1 MRCDRDQAPSAR
13 SWLGAHARAVRGLL
27 HTAAAA
33 GFAAGVFTIVQAG
46 LVAWIVDS
54 AVTHGTA
61 AAGLLPAFAALALA
75 IALRA
80 AAQWGQEAAGIEAG
94 LRVRRR
100 ARAELLDHVAA
111 LGPVR
116 LANRHSAGVAGQLTE
131 QVEALEGY
139 YARFLPQLAV
149 AVLVPLAVVAAVL
162 WLDWLAAIFLI
173 AAAPLIPAFMV
184 LVGMGAERLNRS
196 QFKAV
201 TRLAGHF
208 LDRVR
213 GLATLQLFGHA
224 QHSVAEVVAAS
235 DDYRRRSLRT
245 LRVAFLSSAVLEFF
259 SSVAIAVVAIY
270 IGFGLLG
277 YIEFGPAPRLT
288 LFSGLFVLLLA
299 PEFFQPLRTLSQHYH
314 DRAAALAA
322 AHELMA
328 ILAQP
333 APAGP
338 RRTSSSPAADGS
350 IRLIDVSVEHAGRG
364 RVLGPLSL
372 SVPAGQMVALTGASG
387 AGKSTLLQVLAGFV
401 TPDTG
406 TVLVGGRPPGSP
418 GAIAWMDQRPFLMQ
432 GSIADNLRLAA
443 PGAERS
449 ALLRA
454 AHLAGLEPVLE
465 HLPRGLDAVLA
476 ERGGGLS
483 GGQAQ
488 RVALARVFLS
498 PAPVVLLDEPTAS
511 LDDASER
518 QVLHALRRLAATG
531 RTLLVASHHPAVWAL
546 AERRIALAGGM
557 LREAADA

>member
-1 MRCDRDQAPSAR
+1 MPRR
-13 SWLGAHARAVRGLL
+13 WLTQHARAVRELL
-27 HTAAAA
+27 ALSAIA
-33 GFAAGVFTIVQAG
+33 GIVAGIFTIVQAG
-46 LVAWIVDS
+46 LLAWIVDR
-54 AVTHGTA
+54 AVTDGA
-61 AAGLLPAFAALALA
+61 AIAHLLPAFAALTLV
-75 IALRA
+75 ITLRA
-80 AAQWGQEAAGIEAG
+80 AVQWGQEVAGLEAG

-100 ARAELLDHVAA
+100 ARAEVLDHIAA

-116 LANRHSAGVAGQLTE
+116 LADRHSGGLAGQLTE
-131 QVEALEGY
+131 QVEALDGY
-139 YARFLPQLAV
+139 YARFLPQMAV
-149 AVLVPLAVVAAVL
+149 AVLVPLVVVAVVL
-162 WLDWLAAIFLI
+162 WLDWLAALFLI

-196 QFKAV
+196 QFEAV

-224 QHSVAEVVAAS
+224 QRSVSEVIAAS

-259 SSVAIAVVAIY
+259 ASVAIAVVAIY

-277 YIEFGPAPRLT
+277 YIAFGPAPELT

-322 AHELMA
+322 AHALTA

-333 APAGP
+333 APRSASTEPASTPADAVAG
-338 RRTSSSPAADGS
+338 A
-350 IRLIDVSVEHAGRG
+350 IRMTGVAVEHAGRG

-372 SVPAGQMVALTGASG
+372 TVSPGQVVALTGASG

-401 TPDTG
+401 TPG
-406 TVLVGGRPPGSP
+406 AGAALVSGRPPGSP
-418 GAIAWMDQRPFLMQ
+418 AAIAWVDQRPFLMQ

-443 PGAERS
+443 PAAEH
-449 ALLRA
+449 AVLVRA
-454 AHLAGLEPVLE
+454 AGLA
-465 HLPRGLDAVLA
+465 GLDAVLEQLPHGLDTA
-476 ERGGGLS
+476 LSERGGGLP

-498 PAPVVLLDEPTAS
+498 AAPVVLLDEPTAS
-511 LDDASER
+511 LDEHSER
-518 QVLHALRRLAATG
+518 QVLQSLRRLAATG
-531 RTLLVASHHPAVWAL
+531 RTLVIATHHPAVRAMADRQL
-546 AERRIALAGGM
+546 TLAGGVF
-557 LREAADA
+557 REAVDA